1 MSAWRRIGLNITRC
15 GDWPTSCMIRR
26 PKPFPLRT
34 APDHGLSNAGGNVD
48 NKVFIPSSRPQV
60 GAQGAEECLHL
71 LAPHFAHVHEMSFRI
86 KYLCAVAIKPSS
98 NHQKKLANVSIAA
111 YFLLGPAIAPD
122 MWASRTVACPRPEVC
137 RWRSRSLWLIS
148 LPPQREPRCEAVG
161 SPLTPRSQVLTFL
174 RCVPRTEAN
183 PNMFSACFS
192 APPCLRVKKHPP
204 TRCIPARTEPSA
216 SRYVRAIADGGS
228 APHRESVQRQ
238 SPGAEFPRDHQG
250 NESLPA
256 RVPAYAFPVSE
267 TFSSDSDQYPDS
279 NRPAKPQGLAQL
291 PPTPN
296 QWWAE
301 VGLNPGVD

>member
-174 RCVPRTEAN
+174 HCVPRTEAN

-204 TRCIPARTEPSA
+204 TRCQPDPDGTVGVPLCQGDCGRRFRAASGKRAAPQARAALPCDGPMPS
-216 SRYVRAIADGGS
+216 
-228 APHRESVQRQ
+228 
-238 SPGAEFPRDHQG
+238 
-250 NESLPA
+250 
-256 RVPAYAFPVSE
+256 
-267 TFSSDSDQYPDS
+267 FS
-279 NRPAKPQGLAQL
+279 
-291 PPTPN
+291 
-296 QWWAE
+296 
-301 VGLNPGVD
+301 